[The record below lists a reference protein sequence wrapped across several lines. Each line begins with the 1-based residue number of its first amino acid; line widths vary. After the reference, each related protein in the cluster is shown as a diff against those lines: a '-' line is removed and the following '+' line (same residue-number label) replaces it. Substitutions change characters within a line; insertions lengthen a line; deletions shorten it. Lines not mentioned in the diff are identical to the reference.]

1 MKTKIISLGKGNF
14 NNIKIPQR
22 FIDNPPKPEKLIHK
36 MLVFN
41 RESELKDILVDENM
55 YLLDGYCSYLIAQQV
70 GAEFVKIK
78 MVRGGVDNG
87 VST

>member
-1 MKTKIISLGKGNF
+1 MKVKMIRLGKWNYK
-14 NNIKIPQR
+14 NIKIPQR

-36 MLVFN
+36 VLVFN
-41 RESELKDILVDENM
+41 RESELEDIIVDENM

-78 MVRGGVDNG
+78 QVRGAEK
-87 VST
+87 